1 MIIEY
6 SKEARLADSFE
17 VNITAE
23 ATSIE
28 LDNVTTFLEEMS
40 YNNVCISIIA
50 PNSTHSKEVLW
61 MYFHDDSEEV
71 EMSKSLLDIE
81 EELGGEVAA
90 GVNSILMTLG
100 NPTIIIE

>member
-6 SKEARLADSFE
+6 SKEVRFAVSLDVS
-17 VNITAE
+17 ITAE
-23 ATSIE
+23 ATITE
-28 LDNVTTFLEEMS
+28 LDNLFSFLEVMPHDDV
-40 YNNVCISIIA
+40 YISIIL
-50 PNSTHSKEVLW
+50 PNTAHHEEVLW

-90 GVNSILMTLG
+90 GVNSILMILG
-100 NPTIIIE
+100 NPTIITV

>member
-1 MIIEY
+1 MTIEY
-6 SKEARLADSFE
+6 SKEVRLADSFE

-28 LDNVTTFLEEMS
+28 LDNVTTFLEEMF
-40 YNNVCISIIA
+40 YNNVCISIVN
-50 PNSTHSKEVLW
+50 PNKAHREEVLW
-61 MYFHDDSEEV
+61 IYFHNDSKKV
-71 EMSKSLLDIE
+71 EMSKSLINIE

-100 NPTIIIE
+100 NPSIITT